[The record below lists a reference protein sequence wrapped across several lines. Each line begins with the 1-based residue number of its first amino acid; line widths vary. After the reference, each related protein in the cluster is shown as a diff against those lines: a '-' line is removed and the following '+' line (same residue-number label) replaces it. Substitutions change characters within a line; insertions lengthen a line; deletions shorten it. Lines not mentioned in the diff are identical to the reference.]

1 MPQIAI
7 YVDDETYVAFLQK
20 SKDERARVRQEAQMI
35 IVEEVN
41 QSKRIK
47 GDNDG

>member
-20 SKDERARVRQEAQMI
+20 SKNERERVRKEAQEI
-35 IVEEVN
+35 IVEEVKH
-41 QSKRIK
+41 SKKIK
-47 GDNDG
+47 GD